1 MANIYHMDGI
11 VIFVLLVICTCA
23 YMKRVTRLRD
33 FFLSEKKGFFGA
45 LHKGTMMAAF
55 AWLVLALN
63 NSRAAHGLASV
74 IGTRLHFF
82 VAITAA
88 ATGVYLLFFK

>member
-11 VIFVLLVICTCA
+11 VIFVLLIICTCA
-23 YMKRVTRLRD
+23 YMKRVTRLRN

-45 LHKGTMMAAF
+45 LHKGTTVF
-55 AWLVLALN
+55 APVRPCPAVTH
-63 NSRAAHGLASV
+63 RFALASV

-82 VAITAA
+82 VALTAA
-88 ATGVYLLFFK
+88 ATGVYLLFLK